1 MLNVLS
7 SSVIADESSLNNG
20 RHSEFETADE
30 FTSRKRSD
38 MSRAGREPAE
48 DVKRRFVAACQ
59 EVGLDIQNANM
70 IRDRDDGSR
79 LILVGAIPPGWAHGT
94 PLLTLMTNVSSSGD
108 WTRTVDVRCV
118 ATDEDPATAQAP
130 WMRGRGEVPLG
141 ELIEQLR
148 ETLAE
153 REQVMAAVKAGQRGP
168 FEFQRSIWKVVDLFA
183 DMDFFTDSD

>member
-1 MLNVLS
+1 
-7 SSVIADESSLNNG
+7 
-20 RHSEFETADE
+20 
-30 FTSRKRSD
+30 

-59 EVGLDIQNANM
+59 EAGLDIQNANM

-94 PLLTLMTNVSSSGD
+94 PMLTLMTSVSSSGD
-108 WTRTVDVRCV
+108 WTKTVDVRCV

-130 WMRGRGEVPLG
+130 WMKGRGEVPLG

-153 REQVMAAVKAGQRGP
+153 REQVLTAVEAGQRGP
-168 FEFQRSIWKVVDLFA
+168 FEFQTSVWKAVDLLGDMEFFA
-183 DMDFFTDSD
+183 ESD

>member
-1 MLNVLS
+1 
-7 SSVIADESSLNNG
+7 
-20 RHSEFETADE
+20 
-30 FTSRKRSD
+30 

-70 IRDRDDGSR
+70 IRNRDDGSR
-79 LILVGAIPPGWAHGT
+79 LILVGAIPPEWAHGT
-94 PLLTLMTNVSSSGD
+94 PLLTLMTSVSSSGD
-108 WTRTVDVRCV
+108 WTEAVDVRCV

-130 WMRGRGEVPLG
+130 WMRGRSAVPLG

-153 REQVMAAVKAGQRGP
+153 REQVMAAVKAGRRGP
-168 FEFQRSIWKVVDLFA
+168 FEFQQSVWKVVDLFA
-183 DMDFFTDSD
+183 DMDFFAESD

>member
-1 MLNVLS
+1 
-7 SSVIADESSLNNG
+7 
-20 RHSEFETADE
+20 
-30 FTSRKRSD
+30 

-59 EVGLDIQNANM
+59 EVGLEIQSANM

-153 REQVMAAVKAGQRGP
+153 REQVLAAVTAGQRGP

-183 DMDFFTDSD
+183 DMDFFTESD